1 MRGNNWME
9 QLIIAIIGGIIS
21 GIIVGIFLLCFSK
34 IKWNLIFYKRRIKR
48 VLKKYLEIRN
58 NRNKERKIRINF
70 GELIDVAHKKLQ
82 KMGFSIANQG
92 NLIKNKK
99 FAIYLLRMSDTTEF
113 KQSKYIKRFYIH
125 KLDNGRPYKPNII
138 FYSEEFSEESKEI
151 SKDQVIHD
159 FIKYLKKK

>member
-1 MRGNNWME
+1 ME

-21 GIIVGIFLLCFSK
+21 GIIVGIFLLWFSK

-48 VLKKYLEIRN
+48 VLEKYLEIRS
-58 NRNKERKIRINF
+58 NRSKERKLRIKF
-70 GELIDVAHKKLQ
+70 GKLLDVAHEKVQ
-82 KMGFSIANQG
+82 KMGFSITDQG
-92 NLIKNKK
+92 NMIENNKFK
-99 FAIYLLRMSDTTEF
+99 IYLKRMSDTTEF
-113 KQSKYIKRFYIH
+113 KQSKYIQRFYIQ
-125 KLDNGRPYKPNII
+125 KLDNRKPYKPDIM

>member
-1 MRGNNWME
+1 ME
-9 QLIIAIIGGIIS
+9 QLTIAIIGGTIS
-21 GIIVGIFLLCFSK
+21 GIIVGIFLLWFSK

-48 VLKKYLEIRN
+48 VLEKYLEIRS
-58 NRNKERKIRINF
+58 NRSKERKLRIKF
-70 GELIDVAHKKLQ
+70 GKLLDIAHEKLQ
-82 KMGFSIANQG
+82 KMGFSITDQG
-92 NLIKNKK
+92 NMIENNKFK
-99 FAIYLLRMSDTTEF
+99 IYLKRMSDKTEF
-113 KQSKYIKRFYIH
+113 KQSKYIKQFYIH

>member
-1 MRGNNWME
+1 ME

-21 GIIVGIFLLCFSK
+21 GIIVGIFLLWFSK
-34 IKWNLIFYKRRIKR
+34 IKWKLIFYKRRIKR
-48 VLKKYLEIRN
+48 VLEKYLEIRS
-58 NRNKERKIRINF
+58 NRSKERKLRIKF
-70 GELIDVAHKKLQ
+70 GKLLDVAHNKLQ
-82 KMGFSIANQG
+82 TMGFNIENQG
-92 NLIKNKK
+92 NMIKNDK
-99 FAIYLLRMSDTTEF
+99 FAIYLNRMSDTTEF

-159 FIKYLKKK
+159 FIKSLKMK